1 MINRR
6 LILRAG
12 LVGAATPIVLNA
24 VPAAAAGVD
33 PMASGLAG
41 SVFYTSEHPGRW
53 AGKEGGHAPQVERSA
68 NNIEITT
75 GHPMDGFVHYIVK
88 HTLLDE
94 NLNYVAEVI
103 VRPGEGLA
111 GLAAQCCQPRGHDLR
126 PQHVQQAR
134 CLVKR
139 AEALSQGPPPRP
151 AEF

>member
-75 GHPMDGFVHYIVK
+75 GHPMDCS
-88 HTLLDE
+88 TRRRTRRSRSTMLP
-94 NLNYVAEVI
+94 AS
-103 VRPGEGLA
+103 R
-111 GLAAQCCQPRGHDLR
+111 
-126 PQHVQQAR
+126 AR
-134 CLVKR
+134 STPSAC
-139 AEALSQGPPPRP
+139 ATSTMSG
-151 AEF
+151 